1 MLQKNSEGKPTP
13 KRQSATS
20 QRFWYIALA
29 GTLAACSYELI
40 PLLQGQLPALQ
51 KLLVPVLLLAWL
63 YRGSEWPR
71 WLLTALML
79 GIGGMNL
86 YQVIPLL
93 EYGATRWI
101 KALVYILIML
111 ATGLYLA
118 LATRDFTRYQNY
130 VAMRDGPRAAARK
143 RAAERSGREG
153 SAR

>member
-1 MLQKNSEGKPTP
+1 MLQNNSEERPAP

-20 QRFWYIALA
+20 PRFWYIVLA

-40 PLLQGQLPALQ
+40 PLLQGRLPAMQ
-51 KLLVPVLLLAWL
+51 KLLLPVLLLAWL

-71 WLLTALML
+71 WLLTALLL

-86 YQVIPLL
+86 YLVIPLL
-93 EYGATRWI
+93 EYSATIWL
-101 KALVYILIML
+101 KALVFSLIMV

-130 VAMRDGPRAAARK
+130 VAMRGGPRAAARK